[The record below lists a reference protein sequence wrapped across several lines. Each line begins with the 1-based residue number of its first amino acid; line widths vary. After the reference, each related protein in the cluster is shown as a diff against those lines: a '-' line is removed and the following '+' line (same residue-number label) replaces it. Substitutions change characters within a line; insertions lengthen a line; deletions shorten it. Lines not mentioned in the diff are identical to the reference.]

1 MGNIIRSCTQ
11 TVLLFVSQYLSPG
24 DTVIDATCGNG
35 HDTVALAKMGAGTIY
50 AFDIQ
55 NTAIEQTRAALEHAQ
70 LYSENIHLIADG
82 HENMRQHVKEKVSVI
97 LFNLG
102 YLPSSSKEITTKKE
116 TTVKAVS
123 EALKPLKKDGLLCIT
138 LYSGHPGGEEEKQA
152 VLRFARMLDPKVWHV
167 AFIRM
172 LNQPNQPPEILLITL
187 KRGVQ
192 FEEDKNCMYTGADQ
206 PQ

>member
-55 NTAIEQTRAALEHAQ
+55 NTAIEQTRAALERAQ

-102 YLPSSSKEITTKKE
+102 YLPGSDHRTSTHAASTLR
-116 TTVKAVS
+116 ALAS
-123 EALKPLKKDGLLCIT
+123 GLSLLKPGGLMTVCI
-138 LYSGHPGGEEEKQA
+138 YSGRDTGFEERDA
-152 VLRFARMLDPKVWHV
+152 VLSFVRTLDSRKYLVIQSEYVNRPKHPPIPVLI
-167 AFIRM
+167 IR
-172 LNQPNQPPEILLITL
+172 LPPNP
-187 KRGVQ
+187 
-192 FEEDKNCMYTGADQ
+192 
-206 PQ
+206 

>member
-11 TVLLFVSQYLSPG
+11 TALLFVSQYLSPG
-24 DTVIDATCGNG
+24 DTAIDATCGNG
-35 HDTVALAKMGAGTIY
+35 HDTVALAKMGAKTFY

-55 NTAIEQTRAALEHAQ
+55 KIAIEQTKAALERAR

-82 HENMRQHVKEKVSVI
+82 HENMRQYVKEQTSVI

-102 YLPSSSKEITTKKE
+102 YLPSSSKKITTKKE
-116 TTVKAVS
+116 TTLKAIS
-123 EALKPLKKDGLLCIT
+123 EALYLLKKDGLLCVT

-152 VLRFARMLDPKVWHV
+152 VLRFAQALDPQIWHV

-172 LNQPNQPPEILLITL
+172 LNQPNQPPEVLLITL
-187 KRGVQ
+187 KRGVE
-192 FEEDKNCMYTGADQ
+192 FEENKNRMHAGTGQ
-206 PQ
+206 SQ